1 MKRNV
6 SSLEDQ
12 LADATATIREKIAS
26 YSSFVDEK
34 SV

>member
-12 LADATATIREKIAS
+12 LTDANAIIKEKIAS
-26 YSSFVDEK
+26 YSSFVEEK